1 MAVKTQSKGKISK
14 VHKFVGRDKIEAH
27 LSQQDRTYRFLFFL
41 SFSLNVIW
49 FIVFLFLLYWLYTP
63 VSDNVIINNG
73 LKRYCDPNGQ
83 VARFYQ
89 SADDTNEPS
98 RDVWQRVC
106 EGPSAS
112 SANE

>member
-1 MAVKTQSKGKISK
+1 MATKAQPKPKISK

-49 FIVFLFLLYWLYTP
+49 FIVFLFLLYWIYTP
-63 VSDNVIINNG
+63 ASDNAIINNG
-73 LKRYCDPNGQ
+73 LKRYCDPNGK

-89 SADDTNEPS
+89 SAASENEPE

>member
-1 MAVKTQSKGKISK
+1 MAAKKPTQKKTSKI
-14 VHKFVGRDKIEAH
+14 HKFVGRDKIEAH

-49 FIVFLFLLYWLYTP
+49 FIVFLFLLYWIYTP
-63 VSDNVIINNG
+63 ASDNAIINNG
-73 LKRYCDPNGQ
+73 LKRYCDPNGKA
-83 VARFYQ
+83 ARFYKN
-89 SADDTNEPS
+89 SDSINEPS

>member
-1 MAVKTQSKGKISK
+1 MPTKAQVKVKTSK